1 MEIKLSE
8 FREYEVDNE
17 KGANYAIQLF
27 GITRVGE
34 PVAISITDYNP
45 CFFVEIPQNFSKPL
59 FLEHL
64 KGRLSGFYK
73 DSIVDC
79 GVCKR
84 RRLRGFDA
92 QCQRKFLFLK
102 FQNMGCFRQI
112 KNLWYT
118 EILTKKSKFNPD
130 GRRWVLNPNGYV
142 FKGSA
147 LKLYESN
154 VPPLLRFFHITG
166 VHPSGWVSV
175 RRPTYPDAPSTTCA
189 HEFEVSFRD
198 IWAIDKEAPAPLK
211 ICSFDIEA
219 GSSDGDF
226 PLAVKDYRKLA
237 QELAE
242 RAAGLPKP
250 AVLPIVLAAFFSA
263 RKIVEVLNPTH
274 ESAVQAWFDT
284 WWDLPLASCCETVVA
299 DAPDAD
305 APDADADDSDSESE
319 RLEGWTVNKKWAVW
333 QLLASLETP
342 YAEKVTAL
350 TQALNCVFP
359 ALQGDKCTFIGSVF
373 YKQGDDA
380 PYLNH
385 CVVLNTCSPVENAE
399 IVSCA
404 DERELLL
411 AWQAVIE
418 REDPD
423 IVIGYN
429 TFGFDEQFL
438 FHRALENNCADTF
451 LELCRV
457 RGLKAADKI
466 NGRYALHEKSV
477 FLASGEY
484 NLKYLKMH
492 GRLQIDLYTVFRRD
506 YNLESYK
513 LDNVSACFIGD
524 KVKTIEAAGGRT
536 VVTSKNLKGLEVLNY
551 VVFEVVGHT
560 TNLHNHGKKYRVE
573 AVASGQFT
581 VEGELNLVAHN
592 VRWCLAK
599 DDVDHHDIFEWAK
612 GSADDRAKIARYC
625 LQDCKLVMH
634 LFKKVDMLTA
644 MEEMAN
650 VCSVPI
656 DFLVMKGQGI
666 KLTSLIAK
674 KCREH
679 GILMP
684 VLPFEE
690 SEEGYQG
697 AIVLD
702 PKCGIYSDDP
712 VAVDDFMSLYPSC
725 IISHNQSHDTK
736 VWTKEYRG
744 DELVRTVGSDEFDHL
759 KGFTYADI
767 EYDVYEYQRKTPKAK
782 AEKVKVGTKVCRFEQ
797 STKGIMPT
805 VLEELLKARKATKK
819 LMELEKDDFKKNLYE
834 KRQLAYK
841 LTANSLYGQC
851 GAKTST
857 FYDQDVAASC
867 TATGRQLLL
876 FAKAVIEQVYENR
889 ACATSR
895 GDVLVKSSYV
905 YGDTD
910 SVFFMFDI
918 LKDGVPIKGKDALP
932 YTIEL
937 AQQAGK
943 LITQFLMPPHDLEYE
958 KTFFPLVLLSKKRY
972 VGMLYE
978 TELDKC
984 CQKSMGIVL
993 KRRDNADIVKDV
1005 YGGVVDILM
1014 QKRNVVE
1021 AIAFVQQHVANL
1033 RNGFIG
1039 VEKLIITKALRSG
1052 YKKPNQIAHKVLA
1065 DRVGVRDPG
1074 NKPRPGDRIEFVYI
1088 KGAKKALQGEKIE
1101 TPDYIFENKIAIDYE
1116 HYITNQIMK
1125 PLQQLFALVLA
1136 DIPGFNQRSFDAQI
1150 SALTLE
1156 GEKRERKVEQI
1167 KLKTV
1172 QTLIF

>member
-1 MEIKLSE
+1 MEIKLLE

-27 GITRVGE
+27 GINVDGE
-34 PVAISITDYNP
+34 TVAISITDYNP
-45 CFFVEIPQNFSKPL
+45 CLFIEVPQEFSKQS
-59 FLEHL
+59 FLDHL
-64 KGRLSGFYK
+64 KGRLSGFFK

-84 RRLRGFDA
+84 RRLYGFDA
-92 QCQRKFLFLK
+92 QCQRKFIFLK

-118 EILTKKSKFNPD
+118 EILTQKTKFNPD
-130 GRRWVLNPNGYV
+130 GRRWVLNPNGYTYR
-142 FKGSA
+142 GSA
-147 LKLYESN
+147 LKIYESN
-154 VPPLLRFFHITG
+154 VPPILRFFHITG

-175 RRPTYPDAPSTTCA
+175 RRPTYPDEPSTTCE

-198 IWAIDKEAPAPLK
+198 IWAVEKEALSPFK

-219 GSSDGDF
+219 SSSDGDF

-237 QELAE
+237 QELVE
-242 RAAGLPKP
+242 RAVGLPKP
-250 AVLPIVLAAFFSA
+250 EVLPIFFAAFFSA
-263 RKIVEVLNPTH
+263 RKIVEVLNPTD
-274 ESAVQAWFDT
+274 EAAVQAWFDV
-284 WWDLPLASCCETVVA
+284 WWDLPLASCCATPTVA
-299 DAPDAD
+299 DAPAEED
-305 APDADADDSDSESE
+305 DDSDGEVLDE
-319 RLEGWTVNKKWAVW
+319 KAVNKKWTVC
-333 QLLASLETP
+333 QLLASVETP
-342 YAEKVTAL
+342 YAEKTTAL
-350 TQALNCVFP
+350 TQALNYVFP

-373 YKQGDDA
+373 YRQGEDA

-385 CVVLNTCSPVENAE
+385 CIVLDTCSPVENAE

-411 AWQAVIE
+411 QWQAVIE

-438 FHRALENNCADTF
+438 FHRALENNCADPF

-457 RGLKAADKI
+457 RGLKAAEKK
-466 NGRYALHEKSV
+466 NGRYALHEKAV

-524 KVKTIEAAGGRT
+524 KVKKIDAGART
-536 VVTSKNLKGLEVLNY
+536 VVHSKNLKGLEVLNY

-560 TNLHNHGKKYRVE
+560 TALHNHGKKYRVE
-573 AVASGQFT
+573 AVHADHF
-581 VEGELNLVAHN
+581 VIEGNLDLVVNNN

-625 LQDCKLVMH
+625 LQDCKLVLH

-666 KLTSLIAK
+666 KLTSLISK
-674 KCREH
+674 KCREN

-684 VLPFEE
+684 VLPYEE

-702 PKCGIYSDDP
+702 PKCGIYSEDP

-744 DELVRTVGSDEFDHL
+744 DELVRTVGSDEFDNL

-876 FAKAVIEQVYENR
+876 FAKAVIEEVYDD
-889 ACATSR
+889 CVCSTSR

-910 SVFFMFDI
+910 SVFFMFDL

-937 AQQAGK
+937 AQEAGK

-978 TELDKC
+978 TDLDKC
-984 CQKSMGIVL
+984 YQKSMGIVL

-1021 AIAFVQQHVANL
+1021 AVAFVRQHVANL
-1033 RNGFIG
+1033 RNGFVGI
-1039 VEKLIITKALRSG
+1039 EKLIITKALRSG
-1052 YKKPNQIAHKVLA
+1052 YKKPQQIAHKVLA
-1065 DRVGVRDPG
+1065 DRVGARDPG
-1074 NKPRPGDRIEFVYI
+1074 NKPRPGDRIEFVYV

-1101 TPDYIFENKIAIDYE
+1101 TPEYIFENKLDIDYE

-1136 DIPGFNQRSFDAQI
+1136 DIPGFDQRSFDAQL

-1156 GEKRERKVEQI
+1156 GEKLERKVEQI
-1167 KLKTV
+1167 KMKTV
-1172 QTLIF
+1172 QTLVF